1 MVDKMNEELVEQLK
15 NMEGKVSF
23 IYKDLSSREMISY
36 QEDMKMK
43 AASIIKIP
51 IMVEVFRQI
60 ESGRL
65 NKHQTYCLKEEDKRP
80 SCGALNMMHAGVE
93 LTILDLCNLMIIL
106 SDNTA
111 TNILIGLMGMEQIN
125 HSMKDLGLHVTKVNR
140 LLFDR
145 EASAKGIENY
155 VSASEIAGL
164 LEKMYQGT
172 LVSKEASAKMLDI
185 LKQQRLNGKIP
196 FHFVEKI
203 EVAHK
208 TGEDDGIT
216 HDVGIVYGK
225 SPFLVCFLGNEVDVP
240 AFERFMQDATLKLLQ
255 YTEENKI

>member
-1 MVDKMNEELVEQLK
+1 MKEKLLEQMNKL
-15 NMEGKVSF
+15 EGKVSF
-23 IYKDLSSREMISY
+23 IYKELNSQETISY

-60 ESGRL
+60 DSGML
-65 NKHQTYCLKEEDKRP
+65 NKDQTHQLKEEDKRP
-80 SCGALNMMHAGVE
+80 SCGALNRMHEGIE
-93 LTILDLCNLMIIL
+93 LTIQDLCNLMIIL

-111 TNILIGLMGMEQIN
+111 TNILIELMGMEQIN
-125 HSMKDLGLHVTKVNR
+125 HSMDEMGLHITRLNR

-155 VSASEIAGL
+155 ICASEIAGL

-172 LVSKEASAKMLDI
+172 LVSKEASAEMIDI

-216 HDVGIVYGK
+216 HDVGIVYGEV
-225 SPFLVCFLGNEVDVP
+225 PFLVCFLGNEVNVP
-240 AFERFMQDATLKLLQ
+240 KYERFIQDTTLELFQ
-255 YTEENKI
+255 YSRRK